1 MTAEEFDKVV
11 HFTLS
16 AAMYEFHSLL
26 TLPAF
31 GANAFFSLFVI
42 KVEVKWRFPQQERRR
57 ALRIPWAVRKTNN
70 WVLERMQPE
79 GLLEVNRIN

>member
-31 GANAFFSLFVI
+31 GANALFSLFVI
-42 KVEVKWRFPQQERRR
+42 KVEVKWHSPNRRGGEPCGSPGLSERPTTGSWSECSLKDCWR
-57 ALRIPWAVRKTNN
+57 
-70 WVLERMQPE
+70 
-79 GLLEVNRIN
+79 